1 MSMTHI
7 NFYRGSALAAGS
19 DAYTVPTGAS
29 AIVTNI
35 VIANVTNTAH
45 YATIKLGGFEII
57 SNGPV
62 NAYDTLVLDIRQV
75 LAAGEKLFV
84 QADANS
90 ALTVHASGVLITT
103 A

>member
-7 NFYRGSALAAGS
+7 NFYRGSATAAGA
-19 DAYTVPTGAS
+19 DAYTVATGES

-45 YATIKLGGFEII
+45 YATIKLGGHEII
-57 SNGPV
+57 SQGPV
-62 NAYDTLVLDIRQV
+62 NPYDTLVLDIRQV
-75 LAAGEKLFV
+75 LAAGEKLYV

-90 ALTVHASGVLITT
+90 VLKVHASGVLIS
-103 A
+103 